1 MIQVT
6 TTEKPGCDAPGEKR
20 ASREVQ
26 LFVPLLTE
34 EAMATMRAN
43 CQSNQDHWAALL
55 EKHGKQTAGEL
66 VTAGASFGVCSTDV
80 RPQRAHSRGGGRKE
94 YNPFIFEPCILAKR
108 EQ

>member
-1 MIQVT
+1 V
-6 TTEKPGCDAPGEKR
+6 R
-20 ASREVQ
+20 VQ

-66 VTAGASFGVCSTDV
+66 VTGTDGEPGGVVCRV
-80 RPQRAHSRGGGRKE
+80 
-94 YNPFIFEPCILAKR
+94 
-108 EQ
+108 